1 MTTLTGVERRI
12 RLASLIVLGGL
23 VAEGI
28 SFLWHS
34 PLSMLLFMVLCPI
47 VVLGGIVFY
56 LLTLLHID
64 RSR

>member
-1 MTTLTGVERRI
+1 MIALTPIERRI
-12 RLASLIVLGGL
+12 RLASLIILGGL
-23 VAEGI
+23 VAEAV

-56 LLTLLHID
+56 LLTLLKID
-64 RSR
+64 RVR